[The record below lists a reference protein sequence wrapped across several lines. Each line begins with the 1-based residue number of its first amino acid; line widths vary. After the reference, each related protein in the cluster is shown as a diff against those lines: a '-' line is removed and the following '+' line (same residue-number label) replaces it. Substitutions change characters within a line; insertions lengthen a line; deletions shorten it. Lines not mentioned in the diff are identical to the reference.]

1 MAPTNREELKA
12 ARELDVFLGF
22 AEFAAREGLYV
33 RPGSAVNRLP
43 PEPDILC
50 EVEGEGFVA
59 FELVEIVDSTL
70 AENISVAAHKGV
82 PAAGAWVGDTTWE
95 RLRKKLDAKYETP
108 HPIELVMWANPFI
121 TPPDV
126 WRPTFEPRLNAT
138 RADSRFRR
146 IWVVN
151 LGGPAN
157 ERGVCFV
164 DPPLVVG
171 QAQP

>member
-1 MAPTNREELKA
+1 MAPTDREEMKA

-22 AEFAAREGLYV
+22 AEFAARDGLYV
-33 RPGSAVNRLP
+33 RPGSAVNRRP

-50 EVEGEGFVA
+50 EVEGEGLVA

-70 AENISVAAHKGV
+70 AENISVAVRKGV
-82 PAAGAWVGDTTWE
+82 PGAGAWVGDTTQE
-95 RLRKKLDAKYETP
+95 RLRKKLDATYETAY
-108 HPIELVMWANPFI
+108 PIELVMWANPFI

-126 WRPTFEPRLNAT
+126 WRPTFEPSLKALRG
-138 RADSRFRR
+138 RSQFRR

-151 LGGPAN
+151 LGGPTN
-157 ERGVCFV
+157 ERGVWFV

-171 QAQP
+171 PPR